1 MKIYV
6 CYFQSYTE
14 GFTSPQKAFWNKK
27 DAEAWIRS
35 NFDEDNEAKFKE
47 INIEGCSSELTQSI
61 TEMGRK
67 ILEETLNKLK

>member
-14 GFTSPQKAFWNKK
+14 GFKSPQKAFWNKK
-27 DAEAWIRS
+27 DAEAWVEA
-35 NFDEDNEAKFKE
+35 NFDEENEAKFKD
-47 INIEGCSSELTQSI
+47 IDIEGHSLEFTQSI